1 MAVRSS
7 SAVMPVVLLV
17 AAAWCLF
24 APATNYVSPPR
35 AGVQVEPRVAAAVAA
50 GFAPLAAT
58 QPASA
63 YDSVVAMLQS
73 WMVGGTVLAIIMGA
87 CLVAATAN
95 PLTKRRQEAMR
106 LAREAS
112 GQK

>member
-1 MAVRSS
+1 MARSRSS
-7 SAVMPVVLLV
+7 LAPLAM
-17 AAAWCLF
+17 AAIAAWALL
-24 APATNYVSPPR
+24 APMNFVNAPPR
-35 AGVQVEPRVAAAVAA
+35 AGVQFDTNVAVAVA
-50 GFAPLAAT
+50 GGLAPLAAT
-58 QPASA
+58 QSASA

-106 LAREAS
+106 LAREAA
-112 GQK
+112 GKP